1 MDLGVLATDV
11 VSNANTTLT
20 GFAAIF
26 ALSIGVAIAVGII
39 RKFVRTR

>member
-1 MDLGVLATDV
+1 MDLGILATDV

-26 ALSIGVAIAVGII
+26 ALSIGVALAVSIM